1 MYVERFFRSGNESRV
16 VGKAKIIV
24 RAHVEHAFAA
34 GDRNVSGLRS
44 CDDAFGFKETLRFN
58 VLQCLRKLFFEFRA
72 HRWIADYSPAIGR
85 ATSGVAERGCLY
97 DAGNRVSV

>member
-1 MYVERFFRSGNESRV
+1 MRVERFFGSGNQGRMISQP
-16 VGKAKIIV
+16 KIIV

-34 GDRNVSGLRS
+34 GDRNVSVLRS

-85 ATSGVAERGCLY
+85 ATYGVAERGCLY